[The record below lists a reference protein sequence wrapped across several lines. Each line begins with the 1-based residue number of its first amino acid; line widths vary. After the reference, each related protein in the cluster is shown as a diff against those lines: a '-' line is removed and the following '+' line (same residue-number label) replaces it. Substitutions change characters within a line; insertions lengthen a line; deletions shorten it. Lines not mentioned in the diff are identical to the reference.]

1 MRKILLI
8 FTFILFSTLAYAGPY
23 DKINE
28 SGFINKEVRLIK
40 NFEIK
45 DPKNKII
52 LIYNHGQ
59 DENDIAKNCTW
70 VSNLRNHASLI
81 DQEVNGKKI
90 MVYNLCSTHL
100 RGDMSKNMSKKKDWW
115 WLKPVP
121 KIYVGKH
128 ILDKRVEL
136 NLELIEKF
144 VDAGVPRKQ
153 VFVTGHSC
161 GGLTTLL
168 FMSRYPDKVG
178 GGISYMQACFGKLS
192 SKYKVKKNGVE
203 KAMAKF
209 RKKYQGP
216 HDLRQKMNDEIKNNL
231 KVPILAFTHP
241 KDKYEGLLS
250 DWLDEIPGMKRIV
263 ISENYKINGKSCK
276 RKGDDWEEPVKKG
289 HDMDVGLC
297 FQYYN
302 PTILEYIASRLK

>member
-1 MRKILLI
+1 MKKIFLI
-8 FTFILFSTLAYAGPY
+8 FTFILFSTLVYAGPN
-23 DKINE
+23 DKIKE
-28 SGFINKEVRLIK
+28 SGFINKRVKLIK
-40 NFEIK
+40 TFEIK

-59 DENDIAKNCTW
+59 DENDTVKQCTW
-70 VSNLRNHASLI
+70 VSMLRNHASLI

-90 MVYNLCSTHL
+90 MVYNLCSDHL
-100 RGDMSKNMSKKKDWW
+100 RGDMSNKKDWW
-115 WLKPVP
+115 YLKPQP
-121 KIYVGKH
+121 KIYEGKH

-168 FMSRYPDKVG
+168 LMSRYPDKAG
-178 GGISYMQACFGKLS
+178 GGISYVQACFGKLS
-192 SKYKVKKNGVE
+192 KNYKVKKNGIE

-209 RKKYQGP
+209 RKKNQGP
-216 HDLRQKMNDEIKNNL
+216 HDLRQKMNEEIKNNL
-231 KVPILAFTHP
+231 RVPILAFTHP
-241 KDKYEGLLS
+241 KDAYEGLLS
-250 DWLDEIPGMKRIV
+250 DWLEEIPDVKRIV
-263 ISENYKINGKSCK
+263 ISENYKIDGKKCIK
-276 RKGDDWEEPVKKG
+276 KGGDWSKPIKKG

-302 PTILEYIASRLK
+302 PTILEYIASRIQ

>member
-1 MRKILLI
+1 MKKILLI
-8 FTFILFSTLAYAGPY
+8 FTFILFSTLTYAGPY

-59 DENDIAKNCTW
+59 DENDIVKNCTW
-70 VSNLRNHASLI
+70 VSMLRNHASLI

-90 MVYNLCSTHL
+90 MVYNLCSNHL
-100 RGDMSKNMSKKKDWW
+100 RGDMSKKKDWW
-115 WLKPVP
+115 YLKPVP
-121 KIYVGKH
+121 KIYEGKH

-136 NLELIEKF
+136 NVELIKKF

-168 FMSRYPDKVG
+168 FFSRYPDKAG

-192 SKYKVKKNGVE
+192 SKYKVKKNGIE

-231 KVPILAFTHP
+231 KVPILTFTHP

-250 DWLDEIPGMKRIV
+250 DWLEEIPGMKRIV

>member
-8 FTFILFSTLAYAGPY
+8 FTFILFSTLAYAGPN

-59 DENDIAKNCTW
+59 DENDTSPNCTW
-70 VSNLRNHASLI
+70 VSMLRNHASLI

-90 MVYNLCSTHL
+90 MVYNLCSNHL
-100 RGDMSKNMSKKKDWW
+100 RGDMSKKKDWW
-115 WLKPVP
+115 YLKPQP
-121 KIYVGKH
+121 KIYEGKH

-231 KVPILAFTHP
+231 IAPILAFTHP

-250 DWLDEIPGMKRIV
+250 DWLEEIPGMKRII
-263 ISENYKINGKSCK
+263 ISENYKINGKRCK

-289 HDMDVGLC
+289 HNMDVGLC

-302 PTILEYIASRLK
+302 PTIKEYIASRIK

>member
-8 FTFILFSTLAYAGPY
+8 FIFILFSSLAYAGPY

-59 DENDIAKNCTW
+59 DENDIVKNCTW
-70 VSNLRNHASLI
+70 VSMLRNHASLI

-100 RGDMSKNMSKKKDWW
+100 RGDMSKKKDWW
-115 WLKPVP
+115 YLKPQP
-121 KIYVGKH
+121 KIYEGKH
-128 ILDKRVEL
+128 MLDKRVEL

-168 FMSRYPDKVG
+168 FMSRYPEKAG

-192 SKYKVKKNGVE
+192 SKYKVKKNGEE

-209 RKKYQGP
+209 RKKAQGP

-250 DWLDEIPGMKRIV
+250 DWLEEIPGMKRIV
-263 ISENYKINGKSCK
+263 ISKDYKINGKSCK

>member
-8 FTFILFSTLAYAGPY
+8 FTFILFSTLAYAGPN

-59 DENDIAKNCTW
+59 DENDIEKNCTW
-70 VSNLRNHASLI
+70 GAMLRNHASLI

-100 RGDMSKNMSKKKDWW
+100 RGDMSKKKDWW
-115 WLKPVP
+115 YLKPQP
-121 KIYVGKH
+121 KIYEGKH
-128 ILDKRVEL
+128 MLDKRVEL
-136 NLELIEKF
+136 NVELIEKF

-168 FMSRYPDKVG
+168 FMSRYPDKAG

-192 SKYKVKKNGVE
+192 NNYKVKKLGVD
-203 KAMAKF
+203 KAMEKF
-209 RKKYQGP
+209 RKKNPGP

-231 KVPILAFTHP
+231 KTPLLAFTHP

-250 DWLDEIPGMKRIV
+250 DWLDEIPSVNRIV
-263 ISENYKINGKSCK
+263 ISENFKINGQKCI
-276 RKGDDWEEPVKKG
+276 RKGDDWSEPVKKG
-289 HDMDVGLC
+289 HSMDIGLC

-302 PTILEYIASRLK
+302 PVILDYIASRIK

>member
-8 FTFILFSTLAYAGPY
+8 ITFILFSTLAYAGPN

-59 DENDIAKNCTW
+59 DENDIVKNCTW
-70 VSNLRNHASLI
+70 VSMLRNHASLI

-100 RGDMSKNMSKKKDWW
+100 RGDMSKKKDWW
-115 WLKPVP
+115 YLKPQP
-121 KIYVGKH
+121 KIYEGKH
-128 ILDKRVEL
+128 MLDKRVEL

-216 HDLRQKMNDEIKNNL
+216 HDLRQKMNEEIKNNL

-250 DWLDEIPGMKRIV
+250 DWLEQIPGMKRIV

>member
-8 FTFILFSTLAYAGPY
+8 FTFILFSTLAYAGPN

-59 DENDIAKNCTW
+59 DENDTSPNCTW
-70 VSNLRNHASLI
+70 VSMLRNHASLI

-90 MVYNLCSTHL
+90 MVYNLCSNHL
-100 RGDMSKNMSKKKDWW
+100 RGDMSKKKDWW
-115 WLKPVP
+115 YLKPQP
-121 KIYVGKH
+121 KIYEGKH
-128 ILDKRVEL
+128 MLDKRVEL

-209 RKKYQGP
+209 RKKNQGP
-216 HDLRQKMNDEIKNNL
+216 HDVRQKMNDEIKNNL

-263 ISENYKINGKSCK
+263 ISENYKINGKRCK

-302 PTILEYIASRLK
+302 PTILDYIASRLK

>member
-8 FTFILFSTLAYAGPY
+8 FTFILFSTLAYAGPN

-59 DENDIAKNCTW
+59 DENDTAENCTW
-70 VSNLRNHASLI
+70 VSMLRNHASLI

-90 MVYNLCSTHL
+90 MVYNLCSNHL
-100 RGDMSKNMSKKKDWW
+100 RGDMSKKKDWW
-115 WLKPVP
+115 YLKPQP
-121 KIYVGKH
+121 KIYEGKH

-209 RKKYQGP
+209 RKKNQGP
-216 HDLRQKMNDEIKNNL
+216 HDVRQKMNDEIKNNL

-276 RKGDDWEEPVKKG
+276 RKGDDWEAPVKKG
-289 HDMDVGLC
+289 HNMDAGLC

-302 PTILEYIASRLK
+302 PTIKEYIASRIK

>member
-8 FTFILFSTLAYAGPY
+8 FTFILFSTLAYAGPN

-59 DENDIAKNCTW
+59 DENDTSPNCTW
-70 VSNLRNHASLI
+70 VSMLRNHASLI

-100 RGDMSKNMSKKKDWW
+100 RGDMSKKKDWW
-115 WLKPVP
+115 YLKPQP
-121 KIYVGKH
+121 KIYEGKH
-128 ILDKRVEL
+128 MLDKRVEL

-168 FMSRYPDKVG
+168 FMSRYPDKAG

-250 DWLDEIPGMKRIV
+250 DWLEEIPGMKRIV

>member
-1 MRKILLI
+1 MKKIITILI
-8 FTFILFSTLAYAGPY
+8 LSIFVNFPVYAGPY

-59 DENDIAKNCTW
+59 DENDIVKNCTW
-70 VSNLRNHASLI
+70 VSMLRNHASLI
-81 DQEVNGKKI
+81 NQEVNGKKI

-100 RGDMSKNMSKKKDWW
+100 RGDMSKKKDWW
-115 WLKPVP
+115 YLKPQP
-121 KIYVGKH
+121 KIYEGKH
-128 ILDKRVEL
+128 MLDKRVEL
-136 NLELIEKF
+136 NVELIEKF

-168 FMSRYPDKVG
+168 FMSRYPDKAG

-209 RKKYQGP
+209 RKKAQGP

-250 DWLDEIPGMKRIV
+250 DWLEEIPGMKRIV
-263 ISENYKINGKSCK
+263 ISEDYKINGKSCK

-302 PTILEYIASRLK
+302 PEILNYIASRIK

>member
-8 FTFILFSTLAYAGPY
+8 FTIILFSTLAYAGPY

-59 DENDIAKNCTW
+59 DENDTSPNCTW
-70 VSNLRNHASLI
+70 VSMLRNHASLI

-90 MVYNLCSTHL
+90 MVYNLCSNHL
-100 RGDMSKNMSKKKDWW
+100 RGDMSKKKDWW
-115 WLKPVP
+115 YLKPQP
-121 KIYVGKH
+121 KIYEGKH

-209 RKKYQGP
+209 RKKNQGP
-216 HDLRQKMNDEIKNNL
+216 HDVRQKMNDEIKNNL

-250 DWLDEIPGMKRIV
+250 DWLEEIPGMKRII
-263 ISENYKINGKSCK
+263 ISENYKINGKRCK

-289 HDMDVGLC
+289 HNMDVGLC

-302 PTILEYIASRLK
+302 PTIKEYIASRIK

>member
-8 FTFILFSTLAYAGPY
+8 FTFIYFSTLAYAGPY

-59 DENDIAKNCTW
+59 DENDIVKNCTW
-70 VSNLRNHASLI
+70 VSMLRNHASLI

-90 MVYNLCSTHL
+90 MVYNLCSNHL
-100 RGDMSKNMSKKKDWW
+100 RGDMSKKKDWW
-115 WLKPVP
+115 YLKPVP
-121 KIYVGKH
+121 KIYEGKH

-136 NLELIEKF
+136 NVELIKKF

-168 FMSRYPDKVG
+168 FFSRYPDKAG

-192 SKYKVKKNGVE
+192 SKYKVKKNGIE

-209 RKKYQGP
+209 RKKRQGP

-231 KVPILAFTHP
+231 KVPILTFTHP

-250 DWLDEIPGMKRIV
+250 DWLEEIPGMKRIV

>member
-8 FTFILFSTLAYAGPY
+8 FTFILFSTLAYAGPN

-59 DENDIAKNCTW
+59 DENDIAINCTW
-70 VSNLRNHASLI
+70 VSMLRNHASLI

-90 MVYNLCSTHL
+90 MVYNLCSDHL
-100 RGDMSKNMSKKKDWW
+100 RGDMSKKKDWW
-115 WLKPVP
+115 YLKPQP
-121 KIYVGKH
+121 KIYEGKH

-209 RKKYQGP
+209 RKKNQGP
-216 HDLRQKMNDEIKNNL
+216 HDVRQKMNDEIKNNL

-289 HDMDVGLC
+289 HNMDAGLC

-302 PTILEYIASRLK
+302 PTIKEYIASRIK

>member
-1 MRKILLI
+1 MKKILLI
-8 FTFILFSTLAYAGPY
+8 FTFILFSTLTYAGPY

-59 DENDIAKNCTW
+59 DENDIVKNCTW
-70 VSNLRNHASLI
+70 GSMLRNHASLI

-90 MVYNLCSTHL
+90 MVYNLCSNHL
-100 RGDMSKNMSKKKDWW
+100 RGDMSKKKDWW
-115 WLKPVP
+115 YLKPVP
-121 KIYVGKH
+121 KIYEGKH

-136 NLELIEKF
+136 NVELIEKF

-168 FMSRYPDKVG
+168 FFSRYPDKAG

-209 RKKYQGP
+209 RKKAQGP

-250 DWLDEIPGMKRIV
+250 DWLEEIPGMKRIV
-263 ISENYKINGKSCK
+263 ISEDYKINGKSCK

-302 PTILEYIASRLK
+302 PEILNYIASRIK

>member
-1 MRKILLI
+1 MRNILLI
-8 FTFILFSTLAYAGPY
+8 FTFILFSTLAYAGPN

-28 SGFINKEVRLIK
+28 SGFINKKVRLIK

-59 DENDIAKNCTW
+59 DENDTAKNCTW
-70 VSNLRNHASLI
+70 VSMLRNHASLI

-90 MVYNLCSTHL
+90 MVYNLCSNHL
-100 RGDMSKNMSKKKDWW
+100 RGDMSKKKDWW
-115 WLKPVP
+115 YLKPQP
-121 KIYVGKH
+121 KIYEGKH
-128 ILDKRVEL
+128 MLDKRVEL

-209 RKKYQGP
+209 RKKNQGP
-216 HDLRQKMNDEIKNNL
+216 HDVRQKMNDEIKNNL
-231 KVPILAFTHP
+231 EVPILAFTHP

-250 DWLDEIPGMKRIV
+250 DWLEEIPGMKRII
-263 ISENYKINGKSCK
+263 ISENYKINGKRCK

-289 HDMDVGLC
+289 HNMDAGLC

-302 PTILEYIASRLK
+302 PTIKEYIASRMK

>member
-8 FTFILFSTLAYAGPY
+8 FTFILFSTLVYAGPN

-59 DENDIAKNCTW
+59 DENDIAINCTW
-70 VSNLRNHASLI
+70 VSMLRNHASLI

-90 MVYNLCSTHL
+90 MVYNLCSDHL
-100 RGDMSKNMSKKKDWW
+100 RGDMSKKKDWW
-115 WLKPVP
+115 YLKPQP
-121 KIYVGKH
+121 KIYEGKH
-128 ILDKRVEL
+128 MLDKRVEF

-209 RKKYQGP
+209 RKKNQGP
-216 HDLRQKMNDEIKNNL
+216 HDVRQKMNDEIKNNL

-250 DWLDEIPGMKRIV
+250 DWLEQIPGMKRIV
-263 ISENYKINGKSCK
+263 ISENYKINGKRCK

-289 HDMDVGLC
+289 HDMDLGLC

-302 PTILEYIASRLK
+302 PTILDYIASRLK